1 MQSESPSMS
10 CRHRDTAM
18 KTSCLFSLLSAALL
32 PMAAQAAPTINSI
45 IVSGLFEPYGIAV
58 DADNQYFITDNSN
71 RILKYSPDN
80 GQLLTVA
87 GVEKEYG
94 TNDGPGILARF
105 FAPRGIV
112 AYRGGMAVAD
122 AGNHTIRFI
131 DYTNRSL
138 AMVTTLAGRPGQG
151 GAAADGAA
159 LSVTFNSPSALASDG
174 TRLFIAD
181 TKNNVIRV
189 LETNTVR
196 TIAEGLNEP
205 AGLAMG
211 TAGEIYVS
219 NTRNHTVQLLTPQ
232 GDGTY
237 AMSILAG
244 SDSGVYGTNDS
255 LFAQSARFNQPG
267 GLAWVSDTVG
277 LVVADTG
284 NDTLRRVFIQSD
296 LTAYFGTNV
305 WTVETYAGVPQT
317 PGNVDGYLEQA
328 RLNMPQS
335 FCKDKEGGL
344 LVVDSG
350 NSSLRRIQILPALE
364 PVTTPKIGYVTWVT
378 NEFGIEISKLVPFS
392 NATFYNDEL
401 IAILGEPNTIT
412 YTKGKTPGLFDAD
425 TIPVPAAGV
434 SGEAA
439 PPYYDGL
446 TRDKVP
452 LTIIDPNVSSAE
464 DLTIKAVG
472 SEDGRRPSSI
482 VQARVQFKTSPPI
495 IIGDNPASFTLQCD
509 TTGAEMWY
517 TIDTLPSGEDVPMTN
532 NYGPYL
538 TGSKVSINIT
548 ETVVLKAQA
557 FRKNY
562 QPSEIVTK
570 TFSPTEFA
578 ANRIT
583 FGFEKRVGSIGGPE
597 ASSDFVGAA
606 GQWFYM
612 PITLSTLSG
621 SKFYSLQFNVTA
633 TNVAGAPAIA
643 SGAFQFESMLLKP
656 IPGTQPV
663 VYEEIPPSM
672 FVAYTRDSN
681 DEWVDVFTNLVF
693 TNASVNLLGVGWL
706 ERSGKT
712 NLFDTS
718 KQDLVTYSMAHDKM
732 YFSQN
737 GKIIL
742 GAYCFRIPN
751 NSIAGNKYRIQI
763 GRPSA
768 TSDGVAED
776 VLIDAPTN
784 GSLSAGAVNALKEVT
799 VAYPGYIVGDV
810 SPFRWFNAG
819 DFGDGYLKN
828 NDVLQ
833 TFQTMMFLLPSG
845 GNWYMAGHALNRPP
859 VDSDLYDAMDSS
871 NGTGNALDGGD
882 SQINNNLFG
891 DGTIDVTDVY
901 VTFRRALDPS
911 LNWVF
916 RYWTNGVR
924 AVTTTNNVFP
934 QGAAVP
940 AQRITMSSPTLP
952 AEAATISQSTETPS
966 ARFVADDFV
975 AEPGQTIA
983 VPVRA
988 YVRGKYPL
996 RTVLMSVTVRAL
1008 DGSPAIEEAIQFVPS
1023 AMLGEPTM
1031 KVSNNNAH
1039 LGLTWL
1045 DTTVAGVWG
1054 TNLVGTLLVTIPS
1067 SATEKAAYKVELTH
1081 LSASPNGL
1089 GVIPSQRQDGLV
1101 TLGDRSASSMHD
1113 SIPDAW
1119 RLRYFGTAR
1128 NILSA
1133 ADADADGDGMSNAAE
1148 YKAGTNPV
1156 DTQSALRLL
1165 STERQKSGPR
1175 AIKLRWPTAEK
1186 KVYVLEVS
1194 PSLTEPQWTV
1204 LATDIPGTGWTTEYT
1219 DAVQGDAPRFYR
1231 VRLTEGQ

>member
-1 MQSESPSMS
+1 
-10 CRHRDTAM
+10 M
-18 KTSCLFSLLSAALL
+18 KTPCLLSLLSAALL
-32 PMAAQAAPTINSI
+32 PLAAQAAPTINSI

-58 DADNQYFITDNSN
+58 DADNQYFVTDNSN

-87 GVEKEYG
+87 GVDKEYG
-94 TNDGPGILARF
+94 TNDGPGLLSRF
-105 FAPRGIV
+105 FSPRGIV
-112 AYRGGMAVAD
+112 AYQGGMAVAD

-138 AMVTTLAGRPGQG
+138 ALVTTLAGRPAQAGPAAN
-151 GAAADGAA
+151 GAPLA
-159 LSVTFNSPSALASDG
+159 VTFNTPSALASDG
-174 TRLFIAD
+174 ARLFIAD

-196 TIAEGLNEP
+196 TIATGLNEP

-211 TAGEIYVS
+211 TAGEVYVS
-219 NTRNHTVQLLTPQ
+219 NTRNHSLHVLTPQ

-237 AMSILAG
+237 AMSFLAG
-244 SDSGVYGTNDS
+244 SDSGSYGTNDS
-255 LFAQSARFNQPG
+255 LFAESARFNQPG
-267 GLAWVSDTVG
+267 GLAWVSGTLG
-277 LVVADTG
+277 LVVADVG
-284 NDTLRRVFIQSD
+284 NHTLRRVFVHPD

-305 WTVETYAGVPQT
+305 WAVETYAGAPHA
-317 PGNVDGYLEQA
+317 PGNVDGYLSDA

-335 FCKDKEGGL
+335 FNKDNEGGL

-350 NSSLRRIQILPALE
+350 NASLRRIQILPALA
-364 PVTTPKIGYVTWVT
+364 PVATPAIGYVSWVT
-378 NEFGIEISKLVPFS
+378 NEFGLEVSKLVPFS

-412 YTKGKTPGLFDAD
+412 YTKGKTPGLFDTD
-425 TIPVPAAGV
+425 TIPVPSSGV
-434 SGEAA
+434 AGEAA

-452 LTIIDPNVSSAE
+452 LSIIDPTVSSAE

-472 SEDGRRPSSI
+472 SEDGRRPSAI

-495 IIGDNPASFTLQCD
+495 IVGDNPASFTMQCE
-509 TTGAEMWY
+509 TAGAEMWY
-517 TIDTLPSGEDVPMTN
+517 TIDAVASGQNVPQTN
-532 NYGPYL
+532 TYGPFL
-538 TGSKVSINIT
+538 NGAKVTLFIT
-548 ETVVLKAQA
+548 EAVVLKAQS

-583 FGFEKRVGSIGGPE
+583 FGFEKRAGAVGGPE

-612 PITLSTLSG
+612 PVTLSTLAA
-621 SKFYSLQFNVTA
+621 SKFYSFQFNVTA
-633 TNVAGAPAIA
+633 TNMAGSPAIA
-643 SGAFQFESMLLKP
+643 PGAFQFESMLLRP
-656 IPGTQPV
+656 IPGTQPP

-672 FVAYTRDSN
+672 FIAYAKDG
-681 DEWVDVFTNLVF
+681 DEYVDLFTNLIF
-693 TNASVNLLGVGWL
+693 TNASVNLLGVGWV
-706 ERSGKT
+706 ERAGKT
-712 NLFDTS
+712 NLFDTT

-732 YFSQN
+732 YLSQN
-737 GKIIL
+737 GKVIM
-742 GAYCFRIPN
+742 GAYSFRIPSN
-751 NSIAGNKYRIQI
+751 ATAGNKYRIQI

-768 TSDGVAED
+768 TSDGVSED
-776 VLIDAPTN
+776 VYIDAPTN
-784 GSLSAGAVNALKEVT
+784 GSLSAGAVNALKDVT
-799 VAYPGYIVGDV
+799 VAYPGYIVGDAA
-810 SPFRWFNAG
+810 PFRWFNAG

-833 TFQTMMFLLPSG
+833 TFQTMMFLLPQG
-845 GNWYMAGHALNRPP
+845 TGWLFAGHALNRPP
-859 VDSDLYDAMDSS
+859 VDSDLFDAMDSS

-882 SQINNNLFG
+882 SLINNNLFG
-891 DGTIDVTDVY
+891 DGIIDVTDVY
-901 VTFRRALDPS
+901 VTFRRSLDPS

-934 QGAAVP
+934 QGAATA
-940 AQRITMSSPTLP
+940 AQRVTMSSAVLP
-952 AEAATISQSTETPS
+952 PEAAAIMQSTETPS

-975 AEPGQTIA
+975 AEPGQTVA

-988 YVRGKYPL
+988 FVRGKYPL
-996 RTVLMSVTVRAL
+996 RTVLLNVTVRGL
-1008 DGSPAIEEAIQFVPS
+1008 DGSPALEEAIRFVPS
-1023 AMLGEPTM
+1023 AGLGDPTM
-1031 KVSNNNAH
+1031 KVSNSASH

-1045 DTTVAGVWG
+1045 DSSVSGVWG
-1054 TNLVGTLLVTIPS
+1054 TNILGTLLVTIPS
-1067 SATEKAAYKVELTH
+1067 SATAQSAYKVELTH

-1089 GVIPSQRQDGLV
+1089 GVIPSQSQDGVL
-1101 TLGDRSASSMHD
+1101 TLGDRSGSSLKD
-1113 SIPDAW
+1113 TIPDTW
-1119 RLRYFGTAR
+1119 RLRYFGTAH
-1128 NILSA
+1128 NLLSA

-1148 YKAGTNPV
+1148 YKAGTSPV

-1165 STERQKSGPR
+1165 STERQKGAPR
-1175 AIKLRWPTAEK
+1175 AIKLRWPTAQN

-1194 PSLTEPQWTV
+1194 PSLTDPQWTV
-1204 LATDIPGTGWTTEYT
+1204 LATDIPGTGWTTEFSDT
-1219 DAVQGDAPRFYR
+1219 VQGDAPRFYR
-1231 VRLTEGQ
+1231 VRLAEGQ